1 MAVLSSTSHNTLL
14 HSVCLVLLVVE
25 DGCSVQYIT
34 EYIIA
39 ECLPGVVDVEDGW
52 SVRES
57 HRFPWLPDWGEGISV
72 VMVVRMVGIVVLIVV
87 GIVFVV
93 VMNDDGDHD
102 IDVDDDGDHDND
114 DDDDADYD
122 DDEPLTVPARR
133 NSQ

>member
-1 MAVLSSTSHNTLL
+1 MAVVSSISHNTLFK
-14 HSVCLVLLVVE
+14 SIYLVLLAVD

-39 ECLPGVVDVEDGW
+39 DCLPGVVDVEDGW
-52 SVRES
+52 SVKES

-72 VMVVRMVGIVVLIVV
+72 VMVVWIVVLIVV

-93 VMNDDGDHD
+93 VIN
-102 IDVDDDGDHDND
+102 DDDGHDND
-114 DDDDADYD
+114 DDHYADDD